1 MEEVLDLQ
9 LLVFLVLLAPLI
21 LFEFTASYFAKNAS
35 EKMDQE
41 SDYQEKNLLSLF
53 RPVSKRSISPLA
65 EV

>member
-21 LFEFTASYFAKNAS
+21 LLEFTASYFAKNAS

-41 SDYQEKNLLSLF
+41 SDYQEKKSL
-53 RPVSKRSISPLA
+53 VSFQA
-65 EV
+65 CFQEVHFSVG